1 MITLNRTMKKIT
13 ATFLAIAAAVSTS
26 FAHEHAT
33 TPLQTIL
40 VEYVKIQQALAGD
53 SLNGVPEAATAIVTA
68 IKGNEGELPGTA
80 VSQAEVVGKATDIKA
95 ARAAFK
101 PLSVTLIGAA
111 SSLKKK
117 TGHFYEAYCPMAGAA
132 WIQADKKVANPYYG
146 ASMLTCG
153 EIRRDL

>member
-1 MITLNRTMKKIT
+1 MKKIT
-13 ATFLAIAAAVSTS
+13 TIVFAIIAAVSTS

-33 TPLQTIL
+33 TPLQTVL
-40 VEYVKIQQALAGD
+40 AEYVKIQQSLAGD
-53 SLNGVPEAATAIVTA
+53 SLKGVPEAAAAIVVA
-68 IKGNEGELPGTA
+68 VKGNEGELPGAT
-80 VSQAEVVGKATDIKA
+80 VSEAEAVGKATDIKA

-101 PLSVTLIGAA
+101 PLSVTLISAA
-111 SSLKKK
+111 SSLKEK

>member
-1 MITLNRTMKKIT
+1 MKKLT
-13 ATFLAIAAAVSTS
+13 AIVLAIAGAVSTS
-26 FAHEHAT
+26 FAHEHAP
-33 TPLQTIL
+33 TPLQTVL
-40 VEYVKIQQALAGD
+40 GEYVKIQQALAGD
-53 SLNGVPEAATAIVTA
+53 SLKGVPEAAAAIVATV
-68 IKGNEGELPGTA
+68 KGNEGVLPGTTA
-80 VSQAEVVGKATDIKA
+80 SEAEAVGKATDIKS

-111 SSLKKK
+111 SALKEK